1 MKGSDRLEKL
11 SESQTLA
18 LTKRVRELQAQGR
31 DIVGLTLGE
40 PDFDTP
46 THIRNAAIDAIRDGF
61 THYPPVAGI
70 PDLRQAVADKFKRDY
85 GLTYKPANVVV
96 STGAKQSVINVVMAL
111 LNPGDECVLI
121 APYWV
126 SYLEMIKMADG
137 EARVVDTDVANGYK
151 LDPADLEAAI
161 TPQTRLIIFNSPNNP
176 TGTTYSRAELKAI
189 AEVLA
194 RHPQVYII
202 SDEIYEHL
210 AYDTETACMA
220 SFPEIAERVIVVNGV
235 SKGFAMTGWR
245 IGYIVAPVWIAQLC
259 EKFQGQIT
267 SGACSISQK
276 ATVAALTGPMEPTFA
291 MRDEFKKRRDFMG
304 GELNKIPGLK
314 NYTPD
319 GAFYFYPDVSHF
331 IGKRTPGGV
340 LIADVDDLSMYLL
353 DEGGVAV
360 IPGTAFGT
368 DKHVRI
374 SYAYGM
380 DLLRKGLQRISE
392 SLTALQ

>member
-70 PDLRQAVADKFKRDY
+70 PDLRQAVVDKFQRDY
-85 GLTYKPANVVV
+85 GLSYKPANVVV
-96 STGAKQSVINVVMAL
+96 STGAKQSVINVVMSL
-111 LNPGDECVLI
+111 LNPGDECVLV

-126 SYLEMIKMADG
+126 SYLEMVKMADG

-176 TGTTYSRAELKAI
+176 TGTTYSKAELKAI
-189 AEVLA
+189 ADVLA
-194 RHPQVYII
+194 RHPHVYII

-220 SFPEIAERVIVVNGV
+220 SFPEIAERVVVVNGV

-276 ATVAALTGPMEPTFA
+276 ATVAALNGPMEPTYT

-331 IGKRTPGGV
+331 LGKRTPAGE
-340 LIADVDDLSMYLL
+340 LIGDVDALSMYLL
-353 DEGGVAV
+353 DQGGVAV

-380 DLLRKGLQRISE
+380 DMLRKGLQRIAD

>member
-85 GLTYKPANVVV
+85 GLAYKPANVVV
-96 STGAKQSVINVVMAL
+96 STGAKQSVINVVMSL

-194 RHPQVYII
+194 RHPQVHII

>member
-85 GLTYKPANVVV
+85 GLAYKPANVVV
-96 STGAKQSVINVVMAL
+96 STGAKQSVINVVMSL